1 MPSAGSWTPEG
12 PDTARIAAAIN
23 AGEIDRTTTSYEAY
37 FSGPG
42 ADLADKY
49 KKHTPNGKRNLRRN
63 FLALYD
69 KIILWN
75 TNKPNPKTGSSK
87 LSLSTQIVYF

>member
-12 PDTARIAAAIN
+12 PDAPRIAAAIN
-23 AGEIDRTTTSYEAY
+23 AGEIDRTTISCKLY

-49 KKHTPNGKRNLRRN
+49 KKRTPNGRRNL
-63 FLALYD
+63 
-69 KIILWN
+69 
-75 TNKPNPKTGSSK
+75 
-87 LSLSTQIVYF
+87 

>member
-12 PDTARIAAAIN
+12 PDAARIGAAIN
-23 AGEIDRTTTSYEAY
+23 AGEIDRTTASYKAY

-42 ADLADKY
+42 ANLADSY
-49 KKHTPNGKRNLRRN
+49 KTHTANGRRNLRRN

-69 KIILWN
+69 KIIRWN